1 VLPPTSPRGDA
12 DRTIPK
18 LTRTEVGMW
27 VVYGVV
33 GAITVVVPIIS
44 RHFDLADVGA
54 WILVLGAAAMSLG
67 WYRSGALRHPEWLEE
82 AEYEEF
88 LKEMQRPYQPPE
100 PT

>member
-1 VLPPTSPRGDA
+1 MLPATGPRGDA
-12 DRTIPK
+12 DRPIPK

-33 GAITVVVPIIS
+33 AVVTVAVPIVS
-44 RHFDLADVGA
+44 HRLNLADVGA

-67 WYRSGALRHPEWLEE
+67 WYRSGALRSREWMEE

-88 LKEMQRPYQPPE
+88 LKEMQGPYQPPE